1 MKWVEAPHFLK
12 DDVIADVPRLLI
24 LGKKIYS
31 LCYYLLQSVQ
41 IKPKMSSSKKK
52 YIVYVIIC
60 YNQFK

>member
-31 LCYYLLQSVQ
+31 LCYYEFIFTLQS
-41 IKPKMSSSKKK
+41 ST
-52 YIVYVIIC
+52 VYL
-60 YNQFK
+60 